1 MIEMKERFEK
11 SIERLDNYLR
21 LTRFKYTDLE
31 KLSRLKI
38 LDDFYESKKEKAD
51 TEKLSFNIECA
62 EELKKGELTL
72 PLKVRG
78 IFLTEGRP
86 QLKYYTAE
94 ELQKS
99 IENPLNAKFP
109 LMLDHKDNEAGKI
122 IGAVDKI
129 SYDDSIKG
137 IRWWGHINDET
148 FARNVIDSV
157 INQVSAT
164 IYSAS
169 EQTLTNGLVGKDL
182 TFKELSLVLEG
193 AEPHNSIEVD
203 TDGD

>member
-11 SIERLDNYLR
+11 NIERLDNYLR
-21 LTRFKYTDLE
+21 LVRFTYTDLE

-38 LDDFYESKKEKAD
+38 LEDFYESKQEIAE
-51 TEKLSFNIECA
+51 TEKLSFKIECA
-62 EELKKGELTL
+62 EELKKGELVL

-78 IFLTEGRP
+78 VFLTEGRP
-86 QLKYYTAE
+86 QLKYYSAE
-94 ELQKS
+94 ELEKS
-99 IENPLNAKFP
+99 INNPLNLKFP
-109 LMLDHKDNEAGKI
+109 LMLDHKDSEAGKI
-122 IGAVDKI
+122 IGRVDKI
-129 SYDDSIKG
+129 SYDSSIRG

-148 FARNVIDSV
+148 FARNVMDGV

-169 EQTLTNGLVGKDL
+169 EHTSKNGLTARDL
-182 TFKELSLVLEG
+182 TFKELSLVLDG

-203 TDGD
+203 E